1 MALNR
6 LEIFAEK
13 LRGVL
18 DPGETPRFLGTAV
31 YVVGDEQLGP
41 DRPRFDVD
49 LSDAILGVA
58 TPYVQSRV
66 NGFMLGRSLVGD
78 HGCQAE
84 GLARL
89 LVAPRDLVVT
99 DQRLLVVDG
108 ADFRILWQAPRAG
121 VLAASPAPRFG
132 QTGRVRI
139 VLADGSALAV
149 VLGMVFAG
157 RAKRFLAAL
166 RPIAGEL
173 R

>member
-1 MALNR
+1 MLSPYR
-6 LEIFAEK
+6 
-13 LRGVL
+13 VL
-18 DPGETPRFLGTAV
+18 DLSTNHSAVCGAMLADLGADVIAV
-31 YVVGDEQLGP
+31 EPLSGSPLRQEGPFRHDEP
-41 DRPRFDVD
+41 DAEHS
-49 LSDAILGVA
+49 LTWWS
-58 TPYVQSRV
+58 YSRNKRSV
-66 NGFMLGRSLVGD
+66 SLDITSAAGR
-78 HGCQAE
+78 A
-84 GLARL
+84 AL
-89 LVAPRDLVVT
+89 LNL
-99 DQRLLVVDG
+99 VDG

-149 VLGMVFAG
+149 VLGMAFAG